1 MGRGRP
7 PTDRAGGR
15 LTEEAHSTS
24 YTLIVGPDGRDR
36 AWAEGTLLRGGVDVR
51 TGTEADVFVAR
62 DLQPPRLLILDD
74 TQPRAGRMSTLR
86 HLQAH
91 PPLKGIPLL
100 VLSYESDIDSFTDA
114 ITKGAAAYLV
124 KPVSAEELLAV
135 AKRLSG
141 WVGTSDHTER
151 RRRVR
156 RPLLLK
162 VEVHLRA
169 TKVTAMGQTVDVSG
183 SGCRI
188 EIPTEV
194 RQGDLLR
201 LVLQGQDAST
211 HVALGVEVRWSQPS
225 PTGWVAG
232 CRFTGTTALLAG
244 KILGFVSSGMT

>member
-1 MGRGRP
+1 LG
-7 PTDRAGGR
+7 TQD
-15 LTEEAHSTS
+15 TQSTS

-36 AWAEGTLLRGGVDVR
+36 AWVESTLLRGGLDVA
-51 TGTEADVFVAR
+51 TATEADVLVSR
-62 DLQPPRLLILDD
+62 DLAPPRLLILDD
-74 TQPRAGRMSTLR
+74 TQPRASRMSTLR
-86 HLQAH
+86 RLQAH
-91 PPLKGIPLL
+91 PPLKGVPLL
-100 VLSYESDIDSFTDA
+100 ILSYDSDIDSFTDA

-124 KPVSAEELLAV
+124 KPVGAEELLAV

-141 WVGTSDHTER
+141 WIGTSDHTER

-169 TKVTAMGQTVDVSG
+169 TKTTVMGQTVDVSG

-188 EIPTEV
+188 EIPAEV

-201 LVLQGQDAST
+201 LVLQGQDSST

-225 PTGWVAG
+225 ATGWVAG

>member
-1 MGRGRP
+1 M
-7 PTDRAGGR
+7 
-15 LTEEAHSTS
+15 
-24 YTLIVGPDGRDR
+24 
-36 AWAEGTLLRGGVDVR
+36 EGTLLRGGLDVA
-51 TGTEADVFVAR
+51 TATEADVLVSR
-62 DLQPPRLLILDD
+62 DLSPPRLLILDD
-74 TQPRAGRMSTLR
+74 AQSRAGRMSTLR

-100 VLSYESDIDSFTDA
+100 ILSYDSDIDSFTDA

-124 KPVSAEELLAV
+124 KPVGAEELLAV

-162 VEVHLRA
+162 VEVHMRA
-169 TKVTAMGQTVDVSG
+169 TKTTAMGQTVDVSG

-188 EIPTEV
+188 EIPAEV

-201 LVLQGQDAST
+201 LVLQGQDSST
-211 HVALGVEVRWSQPS
+211 HVALGVEVRWSQPTT
-225 PTGWVAG
+225 TGWVAG

-244 KILGFVSSGMT
+244 KILGFVSTGMT

>member
-1 MGRGRP
+1 METP
-7 PTDRAGGR
+7 ETQ
-15 LTEEAHSTS
+15 STA
-24 YTLIVGPDGRDR
+24 YTLIIGPDGRDR
-36 AWAEGTLLRGGVDVR
+36 AWVEGTLLRGGLDVA
-51 TGTEADVFVAR
+51 TATEADVLVTR
-62 DLQPPRLLILDD
+62 DLIPPRLMILDD
-74 TQPRAGRMSTLR
+74 AQPRAGRMSTLR

-100 VLSYESDIDSFTDA
+100 ILSYDSDIDSFTDA

-124 KPVSAEELLAV
+124 KPVGAEELLAV

-141 WVGTSDHTER
+141 WIGTSDHTER

-162 VEVHLRA
+162 VEVQLRA

-188 EIPTEV
+188 EMPAEV
-194 RQGDLLR
+194 HQGDLLR

-211 HVALGVEVRWSQPS
+211 HVALGVEVRWSQPTA
-225 PTGWVAG
+225 TGWIAG

>member
-1 MGRGRP
+1 METRE
-7 PTDRAGGR
+7 
-15 LTEEAHSTS
+15 TEATA

-36 AWAEGTLLRGGVDVR
+36 AWVEGTLLRGGLDVA
-51 TGTEADVFVAR
+51 TATEADVLVSR
-62 DLQPPRLLILDD
+62 DLAPPRLVILDD
-74 TQPRAGRMSTLR
+74 SQARAGRMSTLR

-100 VLSYESDIDSFTDA
+100 ILSYDSDIDSFTDA

-124 KPVSAEELLAV
+124 KPVGAEELLGV

-141 WVGTSDHTER
+141 WIGTSDHTER

-169 TKVTAMGQTVDVSG
+169 TKTTAMGQTIDVSG

-188 EIPTEV
+188 ELPAEV
-194 RQGDLLR
+194 HQGDLLR
-201 LVLQGQDAST
+201 LVLQGQDSST
-211 HVALGVEVRWSQPS
+211 HVALGVEVRWSQPTAS
-225 PTGWVAG
+225 GTWIAG